1 MANVQLKEN
10 LRNLR
15 HRHNYTQQQISS
27 RLNIS
32 RQAYSNYET
41 GKRIPDIDIL
51 IRLADIYG
59 LSLEQLIALPC
70 SEDETVSEGAG
81 PYFTGMLIKKCR
93 CSCITGTHRKMTAG
107 WRGKSLIFRTADI
120 HDNRAP
126 ESLQAT
132 ECCVMRSILWLVF
145 FTCGG
150 FSVSAYI

>member
-1 MANVQLKEN
+1 MANVQLREN

-15 HRHNYTQQQISS
+15 RRHNFTQLQISN

-70 SEDETVSEGAG
+70 TEDDAVSEGAG
-81 PYFTGMLIKKCR
+81 PYFPGMLIENGDTIYLTKEEVTLLLHYRNASGDDRRLAQKVLNI
-93 CSCITGTHRKMTAG
+93 S
-107 WRGKSLIFRTADI
+107 
-120 HDNRAP
+120 DN
-126 ESLQAT
+126 
-132 ECCVMRSILWLVF
+132 
-145 FTCGG
+145 
-150 FSVSAYI
+150 

>member
-10 LRNLR
+10 LRSLR

-81 PYFTGMLIKKCR
+81 PYFTGMLIENGDTIYLTKEEVSLLLHYR
-93 CSCITGTHRKMTAG
+93 NTSEDDRRLVRKVLNLPD
-107 WRGKSLIFRTADI
+107 S
-120 HDNRAP
+120 
-126 ESLQAT
+126 
-132 ECCVMRSILWLVF
+132 
-145 FTCGG
+145 
-150 FSVSAYI
+150 